1 MRTTKLNRFLS
12 LLLVLVM
19 IMTLLPTAAFADA
32 GTVSATLITDAS
44 TLTVGDKVIIAAKDS
59 DFALSTNQ
67 KSNNRGQAAVEK
79 KWQFAY
85 VRR

>member
-32 GTVSATLITDAS
+32 GTVSATRIS
-44 TLTVGDKVIIAAKDS
+44 AADELVTGQYVLVS
-59 DFALSTNQ
+59 
-67 KSNNRGQAAVEK
+67 SNNYAPTKLDDSWVLVQEVAPP
-79 KWQFAY
+79 Y
-85 VRR
+85 

>member
-12 LLLVLVM
+12 LLLVLIM

-44 TLTVGDKVIIAAKDS
+44 TLAAGDKVIIAAKDY

-67 KSNNRGQAAVEK
+67 KTNNREGVSIEK
-79 KWQFAY
+79 KW
-85 VRR
+85 